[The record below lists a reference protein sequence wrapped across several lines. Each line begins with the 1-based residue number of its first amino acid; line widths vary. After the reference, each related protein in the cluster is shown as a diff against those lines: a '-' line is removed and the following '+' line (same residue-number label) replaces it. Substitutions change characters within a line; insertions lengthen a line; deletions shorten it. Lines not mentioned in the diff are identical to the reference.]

1 MRLRL
6 TLTLTIKVDDSNGV
20 QIADVLTRVAD
31 KMRKIDT
38 PTIGSKEPVLNSK
51 GKIVGKYQFELGW
64 ETSNQLEG
72 H

>member
-1 MRLRL
+1 MRL

-38 PTIGSKEPVLNSK
+38 PTIGSKEAVVNAE
-51 GKIVGKYQFELGW
+51 GKIVGKYHFELGW
-64 ETSNQLEG
+64 EKSDQLEG